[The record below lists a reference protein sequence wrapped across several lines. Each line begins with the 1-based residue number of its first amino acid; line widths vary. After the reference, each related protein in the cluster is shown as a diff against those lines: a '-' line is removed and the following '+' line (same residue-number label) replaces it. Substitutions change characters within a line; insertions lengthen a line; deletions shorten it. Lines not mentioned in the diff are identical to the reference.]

1 MRFVVAAGG
10 ARSAI
15 ILPHASDAL
24 AAPLPLLLGGF
35 AAVAAAAVAGFRRAG
50 THSAVSQAAASAG
63 RGAHGNRM
71 FETRAAAH
79 QRIRMSRARYG
90 RNLIRTGHFINLFP
104 FFFFF
109 IFFFFF

>member
-50 THSAVSQAAASAG
+50 THSAVGQAAAASAG

-90 RNLIRTGHFINLFP
+90 RNLIRTGRFINLFL
-104 FFFFF
+104 
-109 IFFFFF
+109 